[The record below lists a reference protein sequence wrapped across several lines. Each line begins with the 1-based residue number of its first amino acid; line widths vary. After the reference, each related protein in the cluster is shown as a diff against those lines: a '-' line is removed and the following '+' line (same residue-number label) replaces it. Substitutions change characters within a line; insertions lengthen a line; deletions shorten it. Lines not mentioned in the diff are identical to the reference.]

1 MVLAVEKVLQI
12 LNLFSAENP
21 EWGVS
26 EVARALRI
34 SKSAASELM
43 STMEASKLL
52 RRTSR
57 RRYRLGW
64 RLLGLSQTLLETT
77 EFRTEARE
85 VLRDLMETWK
95 ETVHLAVLDGA
106 HAVWVEKLQPT
117 PAIKIPASGVGARL
131 PAHSTAGGR
140 MLLTSCEWENVAE
153 AFAHQ
158 GMPALTPNTITTPD
172 ELKTELERVRDQG
185 YAIDDEAACVG
196 LCCVAAPVRDEKGQV
211 IAAVSLSVPAFRFQ
225 EGSEEYTAAVLEAAV
240 QMSQKANKRTFCG
253 GLTDSRSTREVRTT
267 PNGEVSNAN

>member
-1 MVLAVEKVLQI
+1 MVLTVEKVSEI
-12 LNLFSAENP
+12 LSLFSAENP

-26 EVARALRI
+26 EVARALGI

-43 STMEASKLL
+43 STMEAGKLL

-77 EFRTEARE
+77 EFRTEARGI
-85 VLRDLMETWK
+85 LQDLMETWK

-106 HAVWVEKLQPT
+106 QAVWVEKLQPT
-117 PAIKIPASGVGARL
+117 PTVKIPASGVGARL

-140 MLLTSCEWENVAE
+140 TLLASCEWERVAE

-158 GMPALTPNTITTPD
+158 GMPALTPNTITTSG
-172 ELKTELERVRDQG
+172 ELKAELERVRHRG

-196 LCCVAAPVRDEKGQV
+196 LCCVAAPVRDDKNEV
-211 IAAVSLSVPAFRFQ
+211 VAAVSLSIPAFRFQ
-225 EGSEEYTAAVLEAAV
+225 EGTEEYVAAVLETADR
-240 QMSQKANKRTFCG
+240 MSR
-253 GLTDSRSTREVRTT
+253 RSGR
-267 PNGEVSNAN
+267 PNAPQGRDAYAMNVTGQPRI

>member
-1 MVLAVEKVLQI
+1 MVLTVEKVSQI

-26 EVARALRI
+26 EVSRALGI

-43 STMEASKLL
+43 STMEAGKLL

-106 HAVWVEKLQPT
+106 QAVWVEKLQPT
-117 PAIKIPASGVGARL
+117 PTVKIPASGVGARL

-140 MLLTSCEWENVAE
+140 MLLAGCEWENVAE

-158 GMPALTPNTITTPD
+158 GMPPLTQNTITAPD
-172 ELKTELERVRDQG
+172 ELKTELERVRHRG
-185 YAIDDEAACVG
+185 YAVDDEAACVG
-196 LCCVAAPVRDEKGQV
+196 LCCVAAPVRDENGEV

-225 EGSEEYTAAVLEAAV
+225 EGSDEYTAAVLEAAV
-240 QMSQKANKRTFCG
+240 RMSQHSERPNILGEFDKFAVN
-253 GLTDSRSTREVRTT
+253 TRGQVY
-267 PNGEVSNAN
+267 P